1 MAVQD
6 IVNSG
11 WSPSQGHPST
21 PSVKV
26 RTPLLSEVFKK
37 VNNAKTKPQKI
48 KVLKDNDSPALRAI
62 CKWSF
67 DPNILSAVPE
77 GVPPYIPNDAP
88 EGTEHARLST
98 EHSKLYYYIKGGHD
112 KIQSVKRESMFVQ
125 LLEALHPSEAEVLLH
140 AKDKQ
145 LHKIYKGLSD
155 AVVKESFNWGDNY
168 QIKNV

>member
-1 MAVQD
+1 MAVQN
-6 IVNSG
+6 IVNSN
-11 WSPSQGHPST
+11 WTPNDPV

-77 GVPPYIPNDAP
+77 GVPPFIENEAP
-88 EGTEHARLST
+88 EGTEHTKLST
-98 EHSKLYYYIKGGHD
+98 EYKKLYRFCKGGD
-112 KIQSVKRESMFVQ
+112 PNLQSMRREQLFVQ
-125 LLEALHPSEAEVLLH
+125 LLEGLHKDEAQVVIQ
-140 AKDKQ
+140 AKDKN
-145 LHKIYKGLSD
+145 LHRIYKGLSD
-155 AVVKESFNWGDNY
+155 AVVKEAFNWDDNY
-168 QIKNV
+168 QRKNV